1 MIKKLINF
9 LSLFALAV
17 LVVNALF
24 IYPSADDFSYF
35 VKQRDYGFWAFQ
47 EWHYF
52 NWGGRYIPNMIL
64 GSFDFNG
71 AGLYWY
77 RLIAMAVILG
87 LYFSLYGFTKRILQP
102 KDAFFTSNLMFLAY
116 CFSLYSL
123 SQEFYWMPGSITY
136 TLSLILCLASWTI
149 LEKSKNPVYF
159 FINVLIIVV
168 LNGTNEISTLFFN
181 GSLFLYLCFQFL
193 QTKKINIPVSILFV
207 ISVGCML
214 ASILAPGNSVR
225 TLSENNPNTHDLVF
239 SLSRA
244 VFRTGFFLA
253 ERLFIFLILGLIL
266 FHQLQKRN
274 LKINLPNVPK
284 GFLKILCIIFPFA
297 VLCFGIFPSYY
308 ATGRIPPERTVN
320 TIAFFFMIA
329 IIFSIQLYK
338 DNFSTS
344 EKLQWQ
350 PILNYVPV
358 LLVVILVIYPNDLR
372 SSIYDL
378 FSGRSMQFEKEM
390 RARDEYLKSTPDAV
404 VRVKKISV
412 LPNTLLFKD
421 ISEDPN
427 TFFNHYFARFYNKK
441 SVSVHE

>member
-35 VKQRDYGFWAFQ
+35 VKQTDYGFWAFQ

-77 RLIAMAVILG
+77 RLIVMAVIIG

-102 KDAFFTSNLMFLAY
+102 KDAFFTSNLIFLAY

-136 TLSLILCLASWTI
+136 TLSLILCLVCWTI

-168 LNGTNEISTLFFN
+168 LNGTNEISTLFYN
-181 GSLFLYLCFQFL
+181 GSLLLYLCFQFI
-193 QTKKINIPVSILFV
+193 QTKKINIPVFMLFV
-207 ISVGCML
+207 VSVGCML

-266 FHQLQKRN
+266 FHQLQKRY
-274 LKINLPNVPK
+274 LKINLTNVPK
-284 GFLKILCIIFPFA
+284 GILKVLCIIFPFA

-329 IIFSIQLYK
+329 IIFSIQFYK
-338 DNFSTS
+338 DTFTTS
-344 EKLQWQ
+344 KKLQWQ
-350 PILNYVPV
+350 PIFNYVPL
-358 LLVVILVIYPNDLR
+358 LLVVLLAVYPNDLR
-372 SSIYDL
+372 SNIYDL
-378 FSGRSMQFEKEM
+378 FSGRSMEFEKEM

-404 VRVKKISV
+404 VTVKKISA

>member
-17 LVVNALF
+17 IVVNALF

-71 AGLYWY
+71 AGLYYY
-77 RLIAMAVILG
+77 RLIAMAVISG
-87 LYFSLYGFTKRILQP
+87 LYFSMYGFTKRILEP
-102 KDAFFTSNLMFLAY
+102 KDPFFTSNLMFLAY

-136 TLSLILCLASWTI
+136 TLSLILCLVSWTI

-181 GSLFLYLCFQFL
+181 GSLFLYLCFQFI
-193 QTKKINIPVSILFV
+193 QTKKINIPVFILFV

-225 TLSENNPNTHDLVF
+225 TLSENNANTHNLVF

-266 FHQLQKRN
+266 FQQLQKRN
-274 LKINLPNVPK
+274 IEINLPNVPK
-284 GFLKILCIIFPFA
+284 GLLKVLCIIFPFA

-329 IIFSIQLYK
+329 IILSIQLYK
-338 DNFSTS
+338 DNFNTS
-344 EKLQWQ
+344 EKLQCQ

-358 LLVVILVIYPNDLR
+358 LLVVLLVVYPNDLR
-372 SSIYDL
+372 RNIYDL

-404 VRVKKISV
+404 VTVKKISV

>member
-71 AGLYWY
+71 AGLYYY
-77 RLIAMAVILG
+77 RLIAMVVIFG

-102 KDAFFTSNLMFLAY
+102 KDPFFTSNLMFLAY

-136 TLSLILCLASWTI
+136 TLSLILCLVCWTI

-181 GSLFLYLCFQFL
+181 GSLFLYLFFQFI
-193 QTKKINIPVSILFV
+193 QTKKINIPIFMLFV
-207 ISVGCML
+207 VSVGCVL
-214 ASILAPGNSVR
+214 VSILAPGNSVR
-225 TLSENNPNTHDLVF
+225 TLSENNPNTHNLVF
-239 SLSRA
+239 SLSRV

-253 ERLFIFLILGLIL
+253 ERLFIFLILALIL

-284 GFLKILCIIFPFA
+284 GILKVLCIIFPFA

-329 IIFSIQLYK
+329 IILSIQLYK
-338 DNFSTS
+338 DNFNTS

-358 LLVVILVIYPNDLR
+358 LLVLILVVYPNDLR
-372 SSIYDL
+372 SNIYDL
-378 FSGRSMQFEKEM
+378 FSGRSIQFEKEM
-390 RARDEYLKSTPDAV
+390 RTRDEYLKSTPDAV
-404 VRVKKISV
+404 VTVKKISV

>member
-17 LVVNALF
+17 IVVNALF

-71 AGLYWY
+71 AGLYYY
-77 RLIAMAVILG
+77 RLIAMAVISG

-102 KDAFFTSNLMFLAY
+102 RDSFFTSNLMFLAY

-136 TLSLILCLASWTI
+136 TLSLILCLVSWTI

-181 GSLFLYLCFQFL
+181 GSLFLYLCFQFI
-193 QTKKINIPVSILFV
+193 QTKKINIPVFILFV

-225 TLSENNPNTHDLVF
+225 TLSENNANTHNLVF

-266 FHQLQKRN
+266 FQQLQKRN
-274 LKINLPNVPK
+274 IEINLPNVPK
-284 GFLKILCIIFPFA
+284 GLLKVLCIIFPFA

-320 TIAFFFMIA
+320 TISFFFMIA
-329 IIFSIQLYK
+329 IIFSIQSYK

-344 EKLQWQ
+344 EKLQWK

-358 LLVVILVIYPNDLR
+358 LLVVLLVVYPNDLR
-372 SSIYDL
+372 SNIYDL

-404 VRVKKISV
+404 VTVKKISV